1 MVPVGGGS
9 QVTLKAIS
17 VVAPAATVT
26 GTWFGLVTVQLR
38 VSVRLTV
45 WAPGAKSNETVPLA
59 GTSAV
64 RDRRC
69 LDPLS
74 TV

>member
-1 MVPVGGGS
+1 MVPVGGGT

-26 GTWFGLVTVQLR
+26 GTLFGLVTVQLR
-38 VSVRLTV
+38 VTVRLTV

-59 GTSAV
+59 RTSAV
-64 RDRRC
+64 E
-69 LDPLS
+69 DPEVPGSAS